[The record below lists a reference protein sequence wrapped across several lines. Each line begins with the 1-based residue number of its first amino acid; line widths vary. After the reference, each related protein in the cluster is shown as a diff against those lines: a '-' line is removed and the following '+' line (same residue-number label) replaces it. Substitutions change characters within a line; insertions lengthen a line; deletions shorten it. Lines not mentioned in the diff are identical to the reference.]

1 MKKRKKGGNWLVIAL
16 TVLIGFGAVAGV
28 YALSN
33 GESESKKDESPDV
46 VQEYTLTVGNDYTP
60 GFEENNTRAC
70 IQPYVITIPA
80 GVILTAKDGYQFGVY
95 SVSDESKLTS
105 GSLLTN
111 QWVDLYTITSEGK
124 YGIAIKK
131 IDNSAFDFTTDSNL
145 ISSYITSSN
154 SKIWEIK

>member
-1 MKKRKKGGNWLVIAL
+1 MKKRKKGGNWLAIAL

-46 VQEYTLTVGNDYTP
+46 VQEYTLTVGNDYTS
-60 GFEENNTRAC
+60 GFEEDNTRAC
-70 IQPYVITIPA
+70 IQPYVITIPS
-80 GVILTAKDGYQFGVY
+80 GVTLTAKTGYQFGVY
-95 SVSDESKLTS
+95 TISNESTLTS
-105 GSLLTN
+105 NSLVTGG
-111 QWVDLYTITSEGK
+111 WVDSYTITTEGK

-131 IDNSAFDFTTDSNL
+131 TSNSEFDFTTDSNL
-145 ISSYITSSN
+145 ISYYIISSN